1 MITTV
6 NLVIICH
13 HTKILLHSCWLF
25 PTLCI
30 SYPLLIYFATG
41 SFYLII
47 SLAYFFAPFTYPP
60 RLWEPVVYSL
70 CLWQFLLCLIICVL
84 DSTYSEITEYSSF
97 PDLFHLASYPL
108 GPSMSLQK
116 ERLCPFLWLSDTHTP
131 LSIYLLMGTLG
142 ASISLLL

>member
-13 HTKILLHSCWLF
+13 HTKILLHSYGLS

-47 SLAYFFAPFTYPP
+47 SLAYFFTPFTYPP
-60 RLWEPVVYSL
+60 PLWEPVVYSL
-70 CLWQFLLCLIICVL
+70 WQFLLCLISCVL

-116 ERLCPFLWLSDTHTP
+116 EDFVLFYGWVIHTHLYPFTYWWALWVPPSLC
-131 LSIYLLMGTLG
+131 YCK
-142 ASISLLL
+142 